1 MFADEMRPVVF
12 RYLGITP
19 ESYVLDGGWGT
30 GVFTRYIA
38 RGLKGGKIVGFDI
51 SKTLVAYGRSKIEE
65 ENLSD
70 TCELNPY
77 TLVVDAG
84 DTFHG
89 QTIATLNKG
98 ESVAR
103 LMNEMGFN
111 AMAPGNH
118 DFNYGCEW
126 LVELEALTDFPI
138 LAANVKKDDGSGLL
152 DAYVILEVGGLS
164 IGVFGLA
171 TPETTSKTNPNNIK
185 GLIFTDPTEAARQV
199 VEALQDETDI
209 IIALTHLGMDG
220 SSIDTSIKLA
230 ETVEGI
236 DLIVDGHSHTVLEQG
251 NRVRSTLIVS
261 TGEYGQSLGIV
272 DLYYKD
278 GQIVSIE
285 ARLLGMDSAA
295 AIAPDEAIVSMI
307 EMIEADQVEELMR
320 VVGSTAVALEGAREK
335 VRTGETNLGNLITD
349 AMVSATGADCALLNG
364 GGIRAS
370 IDAGEITVGEIIN
383 VLPFGNYVITK
394 RVTGADIK
402 AALEHGTSAYPEL
415 AGGFPHVS
423 GMRFVMDLTRE
434 PGSRVVD
441 IFINGQPLDLD
452 KQYILATV
460 DFLAAGGDPCTM
472 LKDAPVVG
480 EYGTLD
486 EIVRG
491 YIQAAGTVNPAV
503 EGRITVRGAA
513 GEVSHLES
521 N

>member
-1 MFADEMRPVVF
+1 
-12 RYLGITP
+12 
-19 ESYVLDGGWGT
+19 
-30 GVFTRYIA
+30 
-38 RGLKGGKIVGFDI
+38 
-51 SKTLVAYGRSKIEE
+51 
-65 ENLSD
+65 
-70 TCELNPY
+70 
-77 TLVVDAG
+77 
-84 DTFHG
+84 
-89 QTIATLNKG
+89 
-98 ESVAR
+98 
-103 LMNEMGFN
+103 
-111 AMAPGNH
+111 
-118 DFNYGCEW
+118 
-126 LVELEALTDFPI
+126 
-138 LAANVKKDDGSGLL
+138 
-152 DAYVILEVGGLS
+152 
-164 IGVFGLA
+164 
-171 TPETTSKTNPNNIK
+171 
-185 GLIFTDPTEAARQV
+185 
-199 VEALQDETDI
+199 
-209 IIALTHLGMDG
+209 
-220 SSIDTSIKLA
+220 
-230 ETVEGI
+230 
-236 DLIVDGHSHTVLEQG
+236 
-251 NRVRSTLIVS
+251 
-261 TGEYGQSLGIV
+261 
-272 DLYYKD
+272 
-278 GQIVSIE
+278 
-285 ARLLGMDSAA
+285 
-295 AIAPDEAIVSMI
+295 
-307 EMIEADQVEELMR
+307 
-320 VVGSTAVALEGAREK
+320 
-335 VRTGETNLGNLITD
+335 
-349 AMVSATGADCALLNG
+349 MVSATGADCALLNG